1 LAVIQALANRLT
13 ASRSA
18 ATLFSG
24 PLKPLVMQPGCT
36 LQQARLRWKSP
47 RELSDALSVSFE
59 YDFIPSI
66 RKVFWHE
73 YQIMTCLRIVIV
85 WFDSNPRFA
94 VFDPKIETLA

>member
-1 LAVIQALANRLT
+1 MLCSLAAPFNKR
-13 ASRSA
+13 
-18 ATLFSG
+18 
-24 PLKPLVMQPGCT
+24 GCVGK
-36 LQQARLRWKSP
+36 AHAK
-47 RELSDALSVSFE
+47 LSDALSVSFE